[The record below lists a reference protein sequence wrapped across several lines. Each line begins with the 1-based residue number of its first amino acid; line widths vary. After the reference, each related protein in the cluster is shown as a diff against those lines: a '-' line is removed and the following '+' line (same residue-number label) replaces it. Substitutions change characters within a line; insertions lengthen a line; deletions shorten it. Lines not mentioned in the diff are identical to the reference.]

1 MGTKN
6 QFIYFSSIM
15 KLHVWCACEIAW
27 AFAYLHKLGRNGI
40 PELWDIYQWAVDTVP
55 WSTTQSCRCSMD
67 MWKTAW

>member
-1 MGTKN
+1 
-6 QFIYFSSIM
+6 M

-55 WSTTQSCRCSMD
+55 
-67 MWKTAW
+67 